1 MVNRIGGLQALRH
14 TLDALEQELLD
25 ASDEE
30 VLAAAAE
37 LRLNP
42 DMQGSIALAG
52 VTQLVPAVRQRQADD
67 AAARPSRRR
76 RGAVLRPPKQ

>member
-1 MVNRIGGLQALRH
+1 MVNRTDAGRALLR
-14 TLDALEQELLD
+14 TLDALERELLD
-25 ASDEE
+25 ASDAD

-52 VTQLVPAVRQRQADD
+52 VTGLVPKLQRRSGST
-67 AAARPSRRR
+67 AARPPRQRV
-76 RGAVLRPPKQ
+76 AVLKPPKD